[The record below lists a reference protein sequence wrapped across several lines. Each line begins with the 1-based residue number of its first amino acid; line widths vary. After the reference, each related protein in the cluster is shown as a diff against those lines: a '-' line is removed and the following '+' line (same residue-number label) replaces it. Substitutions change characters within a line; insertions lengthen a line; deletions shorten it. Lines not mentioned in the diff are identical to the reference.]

1 MNPKAFK
8 LLINLYPPYWG
19 TGIKVKSVSPDYRE
33 ISVQMKMKFY
43 NRNYVKTHFGGSLYA
58 MTDPFLVL
66 MLAHILG
73 REFVILDK
81 AAHIDF
87 IKPGQGTVTARFL
100 IKDEEIENIIKNTLD
115 GQKYFPEFSVDIE
128 DEAGEKV
135 ARVVKTLYI
144 RKKS

>member
-1 MNPKAFK
+1 M
-8 LLINLYPPYWG
+8 
-19 TGIKVKSVSPDYRE
+19 KSVSPDYRE

>member
-1 MNPKAFK
+1 
-8 LLINLYPPYWG
+8 
-19 TGIKVKSVSPDYRE
+19 VKSVSPDYRE